1 MTTELDAQAMRAQL
15 QRFRNTVRRASEH
28 VLQDF
33 VQTISGE
40 YFFFPSLT
48 AIKAL
53 ANLVP

>member
-15 QRFRNTVRRASEH
+15 QRFRNTVRHASEH
-28 VLQDF
+28 ALQDF